1 MGKKY
6 DHMTMT
12 DDAGRVIQSESG
24 TVKLDNPLGMEREG
38 IATSSGDHASS
49 YKRVVPVITGN
60 IVFEDGKKLSDM
72 NFTNR
77 RITLKD
83 TTSGARI
90 ICHKCQTQ
98 KLGALGKDNPEFSI
112 LVLGQIQEL

>member
-6 DHMTMT
+6 DHMTIT
-12 DDAGRVIQSESG
+12 DEAGRVIQSESG
-24 TVKLDNPLGMEREG
+24 TVKLENPLGMEREG

-49 YKRVVPVITGN
+49 YKRVVPRIVGN
-60 IVFEDGKKLSDM
+60 VVFENGKKLSDM
-72 NFTNR
+72 NFTNK

-83 TTSGARI
+83 TNSGARV
-90 ICHKCQTQ
+90 ICHKCETE